1 MSLELQKEEVVQTLC
16 AHYAQDHL
24 STGELEARFDRVYK
38 SADRQ
43 QLLTVLEGLP
53 ALNRLAPI
61 PPPLYEVGAPT
72 RSGLAPDEKRYLALF
87 SQVNKEGHWTPA
99 RRIAG
104 RVIMGGLL
112 LDLRDAVLPPE
123 GIDIEVDVIMGEA
136 KVILPPGVRAEVD
149 CTAIMGEVSDK
160 ARPALPGAP
169 VIRVTGSSVMG
180 SIVVVTKLPKPQKLE
195 GWRAQLKGLFGVGSS
210 DGTGGT

>member
-1 MSLELQKEEVVQTLC
+1 MSLELEKEEVVQTLC

-24 STGELEARFDRVYK
+24 STGELEARFERVYQ
-38 SADRQ
+38 SADKK
-43 QLLTVLEGLP
+43 QLLTVLDGLP
-53 ALNRLAPI
+53 ALNRLAPV

-72 RSGLAPDEKRYLALF
+72 RGGLAPDEKRYLALF

-104 RVIMGGLL
+104 RAIMGGIL

-123 GIDIEVDVIMGEA
+123 GLDVEFDVIMGEG

-149 CTAIMGEVSDK
+149 CTAIMAEVSDK
-160 ARPALPGAP
+160 GRPALPGAP
-169 VIRVTGSSVMG
+169 VVRVTGSVFMG
-180 SIVVVTKLPKPQKLE
+180 SIEVVTKLPKKQKLE
-195 GWRAQLKGLFGVGSS
+195 GWRAHLKGLLGAG
-210 DGTGGT
+210 DTDNLRG

>member
-1 MSLELQKEEVVQTLC
+1 MSLELEKEEVVQTLC

-38 SADRQ
+38 SADKT

-53 ALNRLAPI
+53 ALNRLAPV
-61 PPPLYEVGAPT
+61 PPPLYEVGTPT

-123 GIDIEVDVIMGEA
+123 GIDIELDVIMGEA

-195 GWRAQLKGLFGVGSS
+195 GWRAQLKGLLGVGDS
-210 DGTGGT
+210 DNPRRY